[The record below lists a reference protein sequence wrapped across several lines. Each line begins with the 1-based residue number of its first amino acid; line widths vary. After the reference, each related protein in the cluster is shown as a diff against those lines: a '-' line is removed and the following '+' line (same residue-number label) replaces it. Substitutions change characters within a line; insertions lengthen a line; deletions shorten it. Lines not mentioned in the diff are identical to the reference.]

1 MVNPAYFFSTLAQ
14 VSATIVGFIIAFS
27 VGLYPLERR
36 RREDRTDR
44 LREALRDFRDE
55 YKGVVQVMS
64 LIAHDGG
71 VTTKAYL
78 KDFSKGTDEL
88 RDEIDDDND
97 QRSEDAPIVWAH
109 LYRIDELLDRVSA
122 ENDFLLLPDE
132 LESLQNSLNWLY
144 GYFDANN
151 DSNKQFYFELS
162 DLIDQDNIP
171 DDYYIDDV
179 YDSGAGASNPEGNL
193 RQWIRVESDGRHRS
207 WVAYSADDS
216 GISGRNLFSFAT
228 VLEYMKQDFDE
239 VEARN
244 TGTILDYEPRIKYI
258 IRGVLATSVVGVLLP
273 MLFLFAPPQSLSALF
288 VSGWPLY
295 IAEWIILV
303 LTTVAFV
310 YLMYH
315 VVEQFKQ
322 ISEINRE

>member
-1 MVNPAYFFSTLAQ
+1 
-14 VSATIVGFIIAFS
+14 
-27 VGLYPLERR
+27 
-36 RREDRTDR
+36 
-44 LREALRDFRDE
+44 
-55 YKGVVQVMS
+55 
-64 LIAHDGG
+64 
-71 VTTKAYL
+71 
-78 KDFSKGTDEL
+78 
-88 RDEIDDDND
+88 
-97 QRSEDAPIVWAH
+97 VWAH
-109 LYRIDELLDRVSA
+109 LYRIDQLLDRVSA

-132 LESLQNSLNWLY
+132 LDTLQNSLNWLY

-171 DDYYIDDV
+171 ENYYIDDV

-273 MLFLFAPPQSLSALF
+273 MLFLFTPPETLHTLF
-288 VSGWPLY
+288 VNGWPLY

-303 LTTVAFV
+303 LTAVAFV

-315 VVEQFKQ
+315 VVKQFKQ

>member
-1 MVNPAYFFSTLAQ
+1 MVDPAYFFSTLAQ

-55 YKGVVQVMS
+55 YNGVVQVMS

-71 VTTKAYL
+71 VTTKEYL
-78 KDFSKGTDEL
+78 KDFSKDTDEL
-88 RDEIDDDND
+88 RAEVRDDDD

-109 LYRIDELLDRVSA
+109 LYRIDQLLDRVSA

-132 LESLQNSLNWLY
+132 LDALQNSLNWLY

-171 DDYYIDDV
+171 ENYYIDDV

-244 TGTILDYEPRIKYI
+244 TGTILDYEPRTKYI

-273 MLFLFAPPQSLSALF
+273 MLFLFTPPQTLNTLF
-288 VSGWPLY
+288 VSGWSLY
-295 IAEWIILV
+295 TAEWIILV
-303 LTTVAFV
+303 LTAVAFV

-315 VVEQFKQ
+315 VVKQFRQ
-322 ISEINRE
+322 ISEINRD